1 MAGLVKDI
9 EDAIQ
14 QLPQEQ
20 LREFRAWYEKFDS
33 DAWDKQIEKDI
44 LAGKLDALADA
55 AMEDHKGGKST
66 ER

>member
-9 EDAIQ
+9 EDAIK

-33 DAWDKQIEKDI
+33 DAWDKQIERDV
-44 LAGKLDALADA
+44 LTGKLDALADTA
-55 AMEDHKGGKST
+55 IEAHKSGKST